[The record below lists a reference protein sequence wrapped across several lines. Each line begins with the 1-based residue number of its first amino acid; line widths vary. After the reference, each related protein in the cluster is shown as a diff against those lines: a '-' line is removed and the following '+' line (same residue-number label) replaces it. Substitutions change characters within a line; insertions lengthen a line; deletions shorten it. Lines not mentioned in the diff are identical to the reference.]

1 MCVTER
7 NQLIL
12 QQHKEEKRGW
22 EAWRR
27 SEEDRGPHAPHV
39 DQSGTATEAAHAA
52 KVAVGQADEVLSANM
67 QMQQDIQELFAK
79 QEDDSGE
86 PRGGAAPAIGGHGRR
101 LPPLKGSSC

>member
-39 DQSGTATEAAHAA
+39 DQSGTATEAAQAA
-52 KVAVGQADEVLSANM
+52 QVAVGQADDVLSANM
-67 QMQQDIQELFAK
+67 QMQQDIQEMFAK
-79 QEDDSGE
+79 QEDDSRE
-86 PRGGAAPAIGGHGRR
+86 PRGGAAPAIDGHGRR
-101 LPPLKGSSC
+101 LPPLNGSSC